1 MSPQAWKK
9 WLWMAYLWLFFG
21 FIFAPIVIVI
31 VVAFQEGAFVS
42 FPIQGFSLQWIEKAV
57 SYKPF
62 TDSLITSFQVATLS
76 TLLAILL
83 GTPAAL
89 ALAKRESR
97 WADVIV
103 TILLSPLSVPLIV
116 LGFALL
122 FYLSRAGL
130 GTSFVGLLL
139 AHTLVGLPYIVRTV
153 IAVYRTVGRDLEEAA
168 RMLSATRWQVL
179 WHITLPMIRP
189 GLVGGGM
196 LAFLISIDN
205 LPVSYFFTSVTTVT
219 LPVVML
225 SYIESSFDPS
235 IAALSLIQLL
245 IAFAGLFIIERI
257 WGIHMLS
264 RSI

>member
-1 MSPQAWKK
+1 MSPKAWTK
-9 WLWMAYLWLFFG
+9 WVWMAYLWLFFG

-31 VVAFQEGAFVS
+31 VVAFQEAAFVS

-76 TLLAILL
+76 TLLAMLL

-130 GTSFVGLLL
+130 GTSFIGLLL
-139 AHTLVGLPYIVRTV
+139 AHTLVGLPYIIRTV

-245 IAFAGLFIIERI
+245 IAFTGLLIVERI
-257 WGIHMLS
+257 WGLHMLS

>member
-1 MSPQAWKK
+1 MSLRPQK
-9 WLWMAYLWLFFG
+9 WLWVAYLWLFFG
-21 FIFAPIVIVI
+21 FIFAPIIIVI
-31 VVAFQEGAFVS
+31 VVSFQEGAFVS
-42 FPIQGFSLQWIEKAV
+42 FPIQGFSLQWVEKAV

-62 TDSLITSFQVATLS
+62 TDSLVTSFQIATLS
-76 TLLAILL
+76 TVLAILL

-89 ALAKRESR
+89 SLAKRESR

-130 GTSFVGLLL
+130 GTSFIGLLL

-168 RMLSATRWQVL
+168 RTLSATRWQVL

-245 IAFAGLFIIERI
+245 IAFAGLLIVERI

>member
-130 GTSFVGLLL
+130 GTSFIGLLL

>member
-9 WLWMAYLWLFFG
+9 WVWMAYLWLFFG

-245 IAFAGLFIIERI
+245 IAFAGLLIIERI